1 VGPLAIVR
9 IPLAYVTGP
18 PPSTRPVVKRGL
30 AASTDVPVITAAPTR
45 DEHDF
50 RASHGPVSF
59 DRPHEQD
66 REVQATTPLP
76 THGRAERP
84 RATADDDGPRGE
96 KAQHVADRL
105 QILPAR
111 RSPRA
116 TSCGTL
122 PVRHLGPDSTHS
134 KPVHG

>member
-1 VGPLAIVR
+1 MR

-18 PPSTRPVVKRGL
+18 PPSTRPVIKRGL
-30 AASTDVPVITAAPTR
+30 AASTDVPVIAAAPTR

-50 RASHGPVSF
+50 DASHCPVSF

-76 THGRAERP
+76 RRGRAERRGP
-84 RATADDDGPRGE
+84 RPTMTGQRGE
-96 KAQHVADRL
+96 KAQHIADRV

-116 TSCGTL
+116 TSSGTL
-122 PVRHLGPDSTHS
+122 PVRHLGPDSTPS